1 MFTKLR
7 RPIAAISITF
17 LASSTWAQNNE
28 ANDSTVTFPSTYF
41 EQFAP
46 ITVNDMLNR
55 IPGIDLIIG
64 TQASSSDGDRGL
76 GSSAQILIDGK
87 RLAGKANEASSQ
99 LNRIAADEV
108 DYIQII
114 RGSSSDL
121 DVQNSGQ
128 IVNIVLLESLS
139 RSSISTEANVT
150 HFSDGTVE
158 PGGSLAFSGQSGRL
172 NYLVSG
178 TVETAYEHTESFES
192 SINGDFTPNDTIAY
206 DRYKD
211 QTNYTLNSNIS
222 YALTDKDR
230 IAFNVLY
237 NESNPPVDLYRTI
250 TDFNTTT
257 PVVSYEREDIPS
269 TSDNWE
275 FGGDYDH
282 SFDNGNRFK
291 ALFIVNE
298 KNTDIVRE
306 RFTSST
312 LGGAETKNLYLST
325 KSEYRERIGRGSYT
339 MNLTNGQGIE
349 FGIEAAQ
356 TIQDSALKQGVL
368 KATGADPEFGG
379 LTPVTL
385 PNANSTVEEIR
396 YEPFAIHNWQINTR
410 MSLETS
416 LVAEFSEIE
425 QSGDL
430 SNTRD
435 FSYLKPKIDFRYNIN
450 NSLQLRTSLEKV
462 VSQLSF
468 ADFSR
473 ATDERD
479 DDLDTVAGNPNLE
492 PEESIRAEVTL
503 DYRLPNDNGTINAK
517 YFHYEYD
524 NKIGKVDISTPTN
537 IQSTNGNIGSAAAY
551 GLILNTSFR
560 LGFIGLPQALFTSA
574 VTVQESEFHNDPLAP
589 REHGFPPYDRGSY
602 RFGYRHDL
610 PQYQMNYGFNY
621 NARIDGGR
629 LAWDV
634 NSRYSIPV
642 GSDFTFYIEK
652 VGFAGLTYRFEA
664 INMENYE
671 RCPMRKRY
679 SGNILDN
686 ILSEVEKGCSTTGR
700 SFAFK
705 IRGNF

>member
-1 MFTKLR
+1 MFNHFR
-7 RPIAAISITF
+7 RPATALCFAIAAVH
-17 LASSTWAQNNE
+17 ANAQNIDEN
-28 ANDSTVTFPSTYF
+28 NSSVTFPSTYF
-41 EQFAP
+41 SEFAP

-64 TQASSSDGDRGL
+64 NQPSNSDGDRGL
-76 GSSAQILIDGK
+76 GSSSQILIDGK

-99 LNRIAADEV
+99 LDRISAEEV
-108 DYIQII
+108 NYIEII
-114 RGSSSDL
+114 RGSSANL

-128 IVNIVLLESLS
+128 IVNIVLLEATS

-150 HFSDGTVE
+150 HFADGTVE
-158 PGGSLAFSGQSGRL
+158 PGGSFSWSGQSGRL
-172 NYLVSG
+172 NYLLSATVSSG
-178 TVETAYEHTESFES
+178 YEHAESYER
-192 SINGDFTPNDTIAY
+192 SINGDFSPNDVIEY
-206 DRYKD
+206 DRYLD
-211 QTNYTLNSNIS
+211 QTNYTLNSNVA
-222 YALTDKDR
+222 YALSDRDR
-230 IAFNVLY
+230 IAFNALY

-250 TDFNTTT
+250 TDFNSTT

-269 TSDNWE
+269 TSYNWE

-282 SFDNGNRFK
+282 SFLNGNRFK

-298 KNTDIVRE
+298 KNTDIQRE
-306 RFTSST
+306 RYTYST
-312 LGGAETKNLYLST
+312 PGSTQSKNLFLST
-325 KSEYRERIGRGSYT
+325 KTKYQERIGRGSYT
-339 MNLTNGQGIE
+339 MKLGTDHGLE
-349 FGIEAAQ
+349 LGIEAAQ
-356 TIQDSALKQGVL
+356 TIQDSSLKQGVPG
-368 KATGADPEFGG
+368 TISDPAFGG
-379 LTPVTL
+379 LSPVAL

-396 YEPFAIHNWQINTR
+396 YEPFAIHNWQINPR
-410 MSLETS
+410 LSLETS

-430 SNTRD
+430 SNVRD
-435 FSYLKPKIDFRYNIN
+435 FSYIKPKLDLRYNIS

-473 ATDERD
+473 STDERD

-492 PEESIRAEVTL
+492 PEESIRAELTL

-524 NKIGKVDISTPTN
+524 NKIGKVDISTPTS

-551 GLILNTSFR
+551 GLTLNTSFR

-574 VTVQESEFHNDPLAP
+574 ITVQESEFHDDPLAP

-629 LAWDV
+629 IAWDV
-634 NSRYSIPV
+634 HSRYNIPV
-642 GSDFTFYIEK
+642 GSDFTFYVEK

-664 INMENYE
+664 INLEDYE
-671 RCPMRKRY
+671 KCSKRQRY
-679 SGNILDN
+679 VGNILNDV
-686 ILSEVEKGCSTTGR
+686 LSEIEYACSTTGR
-700 SFAFK
+700 RFAFK